1 MAQRVNMK
9 YTIVDLSNITGISQ
23 RTISRI
29 ETGENNVNYE
39 TIITLLKALNL
50 YDVICDSIKNS
61 IYLTNKLRVR
71 KK

>member
-1 MAQRVNMK
+1 MK